1 MPDVTA
7 RRFSRRVMSLCGGDA
22 TRRTKQLTT
31 VLGFSNWMKAGMY
44 DEAVWLL
51 GIAVKYNDLLHGK
64 FGGVLYW
71 ANVSFLLIN
80 LDGDNSI
87 SLHPKKS

>member
-1 MPDVTA
+1 
-7 RRFSRRVMSLCGGDA
+7 
-22 TRRTKQLTT
+22 
-31 VLGFSNWMKAGMY
+31 MY

-71 ANVSFLLIN
+71 GNVSFLLIN

-87 SLHPKKS
+87 SLHPKKNHNSSQMILVTWISPQNKISLGIKSTDEMWVGDLRNCQ